1 MGADYNDMI
10 AKLQIQLGQQQQQNN
25 PSLFGLQAATD
36 PNTTAALLKRLQDQ
50 QYVAEQGNPPNSDW
64 ASQFGQ
70 AGKKDAARAG
80 QNLAGIFGIG
90 QPPQMDNS
98 GVMAQRQAI
107 TQGKGQLSDLLSGG
121 ADPNAAQIQVL
132 TKLAQAGVP
141 GAAEQLEKANDNAQ
155 KLATARA
162 TAYMDTAKG
171 NASTDE
177 ISNRAAQRTMD
188 QKKFDQGTAKD
199 TWTTIAQGN
208 GYIVQKNGLGEI
220 STKKN
225 SDASSSA
232 AASVTPDGMKSMLDY
247 YHTNGALPPG
257 VTRSPAMAS
266 MFWQAEGQYQTATG
280 NNAAAA
286 TANKLELH
294 SLNADT
300 AKTQTAMGATSAY
313 LSTMDKNIEK
323 ARTLGNQL
331 DFSDVT
337 GFNKALQAWDRG
349 TSDPKYAKYNVFFSS
364 VATEYAKLSSGNMG
378 NTTVS
383 DSQRHE
389 TQQIINSGIGNGGM
403 NGIFDALKEEGA
415 NKVAGYQE
423 HLDQNMQRIRGFGS
437 NERGGLPQTAP
448 RGAPQGAAS
457 TPQPSTPPAQNAQ
470 GWTLHTDKFGKQAY
484 VSPDGKQFQAVGSAR

>member
-1 MGADYNDMI
+1 MSAD
-10 AKLQIQLGQQQQQNN
+10 QQDLIDHLMMQAAMQQTG
-25 PSLFGLQAATD
+25 PSLYGLQA
-36 PNTTAALLKRLQDQ
+36 Q
-50 QYVAEQGNPPNSDW
+50 
-64 ASQFGQ
+64 
-70 AGKKDAARAG
+70 
-80 QNLAGIFGIG
+80 
-90 QPPQMDNS
+90 
-98 GVMAQRQAI
+98 
-107 TQGKGQLSDLLSGG
+107 
-121 ADPNAAQIQVL
+121 ADPNNIQALLGKLKQQQVLDQSNAPTPGPYGYLHDAGRGAFNSIGSSLGGQLAAFGNGPQQGPSPQIQAQRDAIMAGNQSVQQD
-132 TKLAQAGVP
+132 LANGVDPQQAKINALQKAVSMGYS
-141 GAAEQLEKANDNAQ
+141 AAGPELQKAVEEKQ
-155 KLATARA
+155 KT
-162 TAYMDTAKG
+162 DTAKATEFMDTQKG
-171 NASTDE
+171 NAAADE
-177 ISNRAAQRTMD
+177 IPNRAIQNDRNL
-188 QKKFDQGTAKD
+188 KKD
-199 TWTTIAQGN
+199 TWTTIGQGN

-225 SDASSSA
+225 QDAASSA

-247 YHTNGALPPG
+247 YHTNGSLPPG

-266 MFWQAEGQYQTATG
+266 MFWQAEGQYQTTTG

-286 TANKLELH
+286 TANKMELH

-313 LSTMDKNIEK
+313 LTTMDKNIEK

-349 TSDPKYAKYNVFFSS
+349 TSDPQYAKYNVFFNS

-389 TQQIINSGIGNGGM
+389 TQQVINSGVGNGGM

-415 NKVAGYQE
+415 NKVSGYQE
-423 HLDQNMQRIRGFGS
+423 HLEQNMQRIRGFGS
-437 NERGGLPQTAP
+437 NERAGLPQTAP

-457 TPQPSTPPAQNAQ
+457 TPQPSANPAQNAQ

-484 VSPDGKQFQAVGSAR
+484 VSPDGKQFQMVGTR